1 MTRSSI
7 TTGRG
12 NFFKI
17 KTRAR
22 YSMSLTNRVILLLI
36 FCMLGTTA
44 CSREMRQQP
53 RHDPLEFSAFFPDNR
68 ASRDPVPGTVAR
80 GQLRDDPLLFMGGA
94 GMEQEGALRDIPGQ
108 VGQQGQAGQVGQ
120 QGQPAEEAQPV
131 QEGQMAG
138 VDLFPFEVTEEV
150 LWRGQERYDIYCTP
164 CHGHVGDGDG
174 MIVRRGFPAPP
185 SLHID
190 RLREAPAGHLFD
202 VITNGW
208 GAMPPYNHQISPRD
222 RWTIVAYM
230 RALQLSQ
237 NATLDDVPTDERG
250 ALQNGGQAP

>member
-1 MTRSSI
+1 
-7 TTGRG
+7 
-12 NFFKI
+12 
-17 KTRAR
+17 
-22 YSMSLTNRVILLLI
+22 MSLTNRVLLLFLI
-36 FCMLGTTA
+36 CLLGTTA

-80 GQLRDDPLLFMGGA
+80 GQLRDDPLLFMGGV

-108 VGQQGQAGQVGQ
+108 TGQQGQAGQVEQVGQQDQEGQAGQEEQAEQVGQ
-120 QGQPAEEAQPV
+120 QGQPGEEAQAL
-131 QEGQMAG
+131 QAGQIAG

-150 LWRGQERYDIYCTP
+150 LWRGQERYNIYCMP

-185 SLHID
+185 SLHIN

-208 GAMPPYNHQISPRD
+208 GAMPPYNHQIPPRD
-222 RWTIVAYM
+222 RWAIVAYL

-237 NATLDDVPTDERG
+237 NATLDDVPAEERG
-250 ALQNGGQAP
+250 TLQNGGQAP